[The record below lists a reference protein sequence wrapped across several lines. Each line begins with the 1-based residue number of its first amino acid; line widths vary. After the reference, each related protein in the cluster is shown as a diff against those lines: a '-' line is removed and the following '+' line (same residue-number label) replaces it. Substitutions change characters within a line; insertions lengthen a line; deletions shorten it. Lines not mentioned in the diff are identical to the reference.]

1 MKYRIL
7 WSTLANT
14 EIVANSYIDAEK
26 IAKQQEKT
34 GITFSA
40 EQTKNCKWKLEGIYS
55 IERLESSTRITF
67 EK

>member
-14 EIVANSYIDAEK
+14 EIIANSYIEAEE

-34 GITFSA
+34 GIIFSA
-40 EQTKNCKWKLEGIYS
+40 KQTKNCKWKLEGVYS
-55 IERLESSTRITF
+55 IERLKSST
-67 EK
+67 K